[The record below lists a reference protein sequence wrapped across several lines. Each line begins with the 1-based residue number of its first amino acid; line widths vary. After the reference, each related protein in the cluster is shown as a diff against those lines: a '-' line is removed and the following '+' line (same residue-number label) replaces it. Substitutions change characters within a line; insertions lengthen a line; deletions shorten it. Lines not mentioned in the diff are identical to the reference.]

1 MKVQT
6 ETEGNWL
13 TVFSL
18 SGELDAYTAP
28 EFRESLVETLD
39 RDLVWI
45 LVDLNEVEYID
56 SVALGIL
63 IGGAKRA
70 NERDGELAVVCH
82 RPSLLKIFDISGT
95 RELLNV
101 CEDSSRARQLLE
113 QRRAMTQAREKEGGQ

>member
-6 ETEGNWL
+6 ETEGDWL

-28 EFRESLVETLD
+28 QFRESLLATID

-45 LVDLNEVEYID
+45 LVDLGEVEYID

-63 IGGAKRA
+63 LGGAKRA
-70 NERDGELAVVCH
+70 NERDGDLAVICH
-82 RPSLLKIFDISGT
+82 RSNVLKVFDISGT

-101 CEDSSRARQLLE
+101 CEDRGQAQRLLE
-113 QRRAMTQAREKEGGQ
+113 QRRAMAAARDKEGGQ

>member
-6 ETEGNWL
+6 ETEGDWL

-28 EFRESLVETLD
+28 QFRESLLATID

-45 LVDLNEVEYID
+45 LVDLGEVEYID

-63 IGGAKRA
+63 LGAAKGA
-70 NERDGELAVVCH
+70 NERAGDLAVFCH
-82 RPSLLKIFDISGT
+82 RSNVLKVFDISGT

-101 CEDSSRARQLLE
+101 CEDRSEAQRLLE
-113 QRRAMTQAREKEGGQ
+113 QRRAMTQPRDKEGGQ

>member
-1 MKVQT
+1 MKIQT
-6 ETEGNWL
+6 ETEGDWL

-28 EFRESLVETLD
+28 QFQESLAETFD

-45 LVDLNEVEYID
+45 LVDLGQVEYID

-63 IGGAKRA
+63 LGGAKRA
-70 NERDGELAVVCH
+70 NERDGDLAVVCQ
-82 RPSLLKIFDISGT
+82 RANVLKVFDISGT

-101 CEDSSRARQLLE
+101 CEDRGQAQRLLE
-113 QRRAMTQAREKEGGQ
+113 QRRAMAMARNKRGGQ

>member
-6 ETEGNWL
+6 ETEGDWL
-13 TVFSL
+13 SVFSL

-28 EFRESLVETLD
+28 EFRESLLATID

-45 LVDLNEVEYID
+45 LVDLGEVEYID

-63 IGGAKRA
+63 LGGAKRA
-70 NERDGELAVVCH
+70 NERAGDLAVICH
-82 RPSLLKIFDISGT
+82 RSNVLKVFDISGT

-101 CEDSSRARQLLE
+101 CEDRGQAQRLLE
-113 QRRAMTQAREKEGGQ
+113 QRRAMAQTRDKEGGQ